1 MRDCVHFA
9 PMIGAREGELT
20 PGEAKALEAHL
31 SLCASCRAVARDAA
45 LTDGLVGEALLARA
59 NERDFAPFVDQVM
72 ARVGLGPST
81 PGLRSPHGQG
91 ERGTWWSWLRR
102 HRRGAAAALAPAL
115 AALAVIVYVRL
126 HSGPGEIAMLEL
138 TSEGEATTILQTQ
151 DGPVVLLNEEN
162 DS

>member
-9 PMIGAREGELT
+9 PMIGARAGELT
-20 PGEAKALEAHL
+20 AGEGKALEAHL
-31 SLCASCRAVARDAA
+31 SACAACRAIARDAA

-59 NERDFAPFVDQVM
+59 NARDFAPFVDEVM
-72 ARVGLGPST
+72 ARVAARFSA
-81 PGLRSPHGQG
+81 PGG
-91 ERGTWWSWLRR
+91 RGWWAWMTR
-102 HRRGAAAALAPAL
+102 HRRAAAATLAPVL

-126 HSGPGEIAMLEL
+126 HSGRGEIAMLEL